1 MAFTIHASKDGR
13 IIQTLRLD
21 ARVAAEKARALF
33 KQGWDVHVTDQAG
46 RRYSFDA
53 PEGLELSDA
62 NEAPQQADA
71 SEILMRGARDLV
83 GPLSR

>member
-1 MAFTIHASKDGR
+1 MAFTIHASKDGHVV
-13 IIQTLRLD
+13 QTLRLG
-21 ARVAAEKARALF
+21 ARVAAGKARALF
-33 KQGWDVHVTDQAG
+33 KQGWNVHVTDQAG

-62 NEAPQQADA
+62 NEAPKQADA
-71 SEILMRGARDLV
+71 TEFLMRGARDLA